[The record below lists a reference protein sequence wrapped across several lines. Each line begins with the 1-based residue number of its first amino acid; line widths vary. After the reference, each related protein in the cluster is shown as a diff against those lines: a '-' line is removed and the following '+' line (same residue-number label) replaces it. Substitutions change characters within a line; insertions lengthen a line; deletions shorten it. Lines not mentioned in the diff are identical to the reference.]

1 MTTPNEHTLKGC
13 KDCAECIADQEEND
27 QEWNGGTIFGAD
39 GLVFDDSDDDP
50 DNPDD
55 DPPAAAALRK
65 ERKAA

>member
-27 QEWNGGTIFGAD
+27 KKWDGGTWYDID
-39 GLVFDDSDDDP
+39 GHSFNHPDDDP
-50 DNPDD
+50 DDPDD
-55 DPPAAAALRK
+55 DPPAAAALQK